1 MVGYSRLMGKDEE
14 GTLGRLKAL
23 RSELLDPKVAELVR
37 YATLSMMS
45 PYNYRQ
51 HNDDDP
57 WMP

>member
-1 MVGYSRLMGKDEE
+1 MGEDEE
-14 GTLGRLKAL
+14 DTLGRLKAL

-45 PYNYRQ
+45 PYNCRQ
-51 HNDDDP
+51 HDDDDP